1 MIQTFAYSLDNV
13 LGNQYGLVIL
23 SPLHFQDKHFLFV
36 IVVDLKKINGGLI
49 KLLQWEIM
57 ISIDFFVVEINIH
70 QMPLGEN
77 TSDLV

>member
-1 MIQTFAYSLDNV
+1 MIETFAYSLDNV

-23 SPLHFQDKHFLFV
+23 RPLHFQDKHFLFV

-57 ISIDFFVVEINIH
+57 TSIDFFVVEINIH
-70 QMPLGEN
+70 QMPVGEN